1 MKYLQKKL
9 FLMLMVGI
17 FMLTSCTKEIP
28 ITEVYI
34 GDSTKYDPK
43 PYVFNTPWFFPT
55 EMNIPADNPLT
66 VDGVFL
72 GRTLFYDMRFS
83 GYQSADSQMCCAT
96 CHLQENAFECGMNG
110 PFPNGHPVGITGIA
124 TPHVML
130 PVVNLVWQNNG
141 YLWNGLIHPDNPQ
154 VSKRTIEDVVCMAV
168 YAPHE
173 MLSDTNKARN
183 AIAAI
188 PGYKPLFKKAF
199 NTETITFKLMA
210 KAVAQFIRSI
220 VSVNSKFDQYL
231 LHQTAFTPSEA
242 NGFVLF
248 VTEQGADCFHCHGGD
263 GNPLL
268 TTYQFYNNAKDTIF
282 TDPNDRYGVT
292 GDPMDHGAY
301 LAPSLRNCELTP
313 PYMHD
318 GRYNTLDEVINFYSE
333 GLKPSPYASPLM
345 HKLAIGGAHLTP
357 QQKADLK
364 AFLLT
369 LTDHDL
375 TSNPAYGPPPN
386 FP

>member
-1 MKYLQKKL
+1 M
-9 FLMLMVGI
+9 
-17 FMLTSCTKEIP
+17 
-28 ITEVYI
+28 YI
-34 GDSTKYDPK
+34 GDSTQFNPK
-43 PYVFNTPWFFPT
+43 PYTIVSPWFFPT
-55 EMNIPADNPLT
+55 QMNIPADNPLT

-72 GRTLFYDMRFS
+72 GRTLFYDLRFS

-96 CHLQENAFECGMNG
+96 CHVQENAFECGMNG
-110 PFPNGHPVGITGIA
+110 AFPNGHPVGITGIA
-124 TPHVML
+124 TPNVML
-130 PVVNLVWQNNG
+130 PVVNLVWQNDG

-154 VSKRTIEDVVCMAV
+154 ANRRSLEDVVSMAV
-168 YAPHE
+168 YAHHE
-173 MLSDTNKARN
+173 MQSDTNKARN
-183 AIAAI
+183 AIAVI
-188 PGYKPLFKKAF
+188 SGYKPLFKRAF
-199 NTETITFKLMA
+199 NTETITFHLMA
-210 KAVAQFIRSI
+210 KAVSQFIRSI

-231 LHQTAFTPSEA
+231 LHQISLTTSEG

-268 TTYQFYNNAKDTIF
+268 TTYQFYNNAKDSVF
-282 TDPNDRYGVT
+282 NDSNDRYGVT

-301 LAPSLRNCELTP
+301 LVPSLRNCELTP

-318 GRYNTLDEVINFYSE
+318 GRYTTLDEVINFYSE
-333 GLKPSPYASPLM
+333 GLVNSPYVSPLM
-345 HKLAIGGAHLTP
+345 HKIANGGAHLTP

-369 LTDHDL
+369 LTDYDL
-375 TSNPAYGPPPN
+375 TSNPAYGPPPS